1 MEQHLVYDLGVESL
15 FSGIRERVTPDLKH
29 AVRALGIDLDKKL
42 LPAYPKQVW
51 VEVVDAVARA
61 ISPGVAASQA
71 HRELGHAISDGFAE
85 SVMGRL
91 MAPGVRLMGVRRMML
106 RLPKSLTLSNNFM
119 RVTVVETGPRAVRVD
134 VNEAVPSADF
144 LCGVIEAIGSYAG
157 ASRCEV
163 SATGD
168 GQVSFSVTWTE

>member
-61 ISPGVAASQA
+61 ISPGW
-71 HRELGHAISDGFAE
+71 
-85 SVMGRL
+85 
-91 MAPGVRLMGVRRMML
+91 PRR
-106 RLPKSLTLSNNFM
+106 R
-119 RVTVVETGPRAVRVD
+119 RTVSWGTPSRTGSPRA
-134 VNEAVPSADF
+134 SW
-144 LCGVIEAIGSYAG
+144 G
-157 ASRCEV
+157 A
-163 SATGD
+163 
-168 GQVSFSVTWTE
+168 